1 MSCAACSE
9 ARTWEARQAAGASR
23 PVCSQ
28 AKNISTR
35 SRDMDHSAEEAAASP
50 EVPQE
55 LLEEMVWVFR
65 VEDGR

>member
-1 MSCAACSE
+1 
-9 ARTWEARQAAGASR
+9 
-23 PVCSQ
+23 
-28 AKNISTR
+28 
-35 SRDMDHSAEEAAASP
+35 MDHSVEEAAASP